1 MPYVIKEK
9 AGSRPFKIVKPSGK
23 VVGTSKTKSAAK
35 ASVRARY
42 AAKSGVKM
50 RNK

>member
-1 MPYVIKEK
+1 MPYVVKK
-9 AGSRPFKIVKPSGK
+9 DGGKRPYKIVKPSGK